1 MRPHE
6 FFDLLIEL
14 GHHLEQSKLRPRD
27 VVLNEGDRKE
37 LEWYRSLSFNKKNAD
52 AGIPQIGGNT
62 AQKLHELWHKK
73 EQLEW
78 LIERSLFLARRESDE
93 KWRIYFTITTGPVM
107 APGQEPGF
115 DTPEEAIDAAMERIV

>member
-1 MRPHE
+1 MNPYE

-27 VVLNEGDRKE
+27 VVLNEGDRAE

-62 AQKLHELWHKK
+62 SQKLHELWCDKRRMDV
-73 EQLEW
+73 LERCRDIDV
-78 LIERSLFLARRESDE
+78 LLVEGRSTYIVT
-93 KWRIYFTITTGPVM
+93 WPVE
-107 APGQEPGF
+107 ATFNTLQEA
-115 DTPEEAIDAAMERIV
+115 EAATLRDALGSGD